1 MNEIVHK
8 MIAFRKLSVKLTPSS
23 FPCNKCTA
31 PDRWI
36 PGKNHTGCVRR
47 RRSTSDKSH
56 GGLVESAEVSLD
68 VSPSAK
74 TPPSE
79 LDTREARDWKKK

>member
-1 MNEIVHK
+1 MTE
-8 MIAFRKLSVKLTPSS
+8 LTPSS

-36 PGKNHTGCVRR
+36 PGKNQTGCVRR
-47 RRSTSDKSH
+47 SRSTRDKSH

-79 LDTREARDWKKK
+79 LETRDACDWKKIFSNK

>member
-1 MNEIVHK
+1 M
-8 MIAFRKLSVKLTPSS
+8 
-23 FPCNKCTA
+23 
-31 PDRWI
+31 
-36 PGKNHTGCVRR
+36 PGKNQTGCVRR
-47 RRSTSDKSH
+47 SRSTRDKSH

-79 LDTREARDWKKK
+79 LETRDACD